1 MANTYEAQRTANYCN
16 KQKKVR
22 YLYIIK
28 KIKEN
33 KKSKIFVYYFQNLI
47 LKYKLHLN
55 FWHMGW

>member
-55 FWHMGW
+55 F